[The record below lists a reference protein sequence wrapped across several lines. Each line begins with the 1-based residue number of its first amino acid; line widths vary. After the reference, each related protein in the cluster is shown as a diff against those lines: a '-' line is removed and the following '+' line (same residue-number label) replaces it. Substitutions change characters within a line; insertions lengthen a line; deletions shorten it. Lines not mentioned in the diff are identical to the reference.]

1 MKQKLLKIIVI
12 SAFILNFSGCMADK
26 EKEMLLSDNSQSET
40 SISETE
46 NIAVEISD
54 LSEPIVYTEQEI
66 VEFICQDIYQ
76 YSILDE
82 KGIGELAEY
91 MINNA
96 ETLSETTYDSIFSEE
111 DAIKKARDVLIET
124 EGAEYIEKIESEYI
138 ELYGEYVKYNRD
150 NPYYTIKYYDEYDV
164 WMINPNLVSGITE
177 DGKKIGAPGMT
188 PYVLIRGKD
197 GKVLA
202 IFK

>member
-1 MKQKLLKIIVI
+1 MKKKFLKIIVI

-26 EKEMLLSDNSQSET
+26 EKETLLSDNSQSET

-46 NIAVEISD
+46 NNEEEITD
-54 LSEPIVYTEQEI
+54 FSEPIVYTEQEI

-82 KGIGELAEY
+82 KGIEELAEY
-91 MINNA
+91 MTDNA
-96 ETLSETTYDSIFSEE
+96 ETLSKTTYDRIFSDE
-111 DAIKKARDVLIET
+111 DAIIKAREVLIET

-138 ELYGEYVKYNRD
+138 ELYEEYVKYNRD
-150 NPYYTIKYYDEYDV
+150 DPYYTVKYYDEYDV
-164 WMINPNLVSGITE
+164 WMINPNPASGITE